1 MDTGQRSN
9 TRFEELDAPV
19 AEVVLVKGRVSRLA
33 RVRPA
38 TILVSDGGPLDTT
51 SPILTEAP
59 DMIQSL
65 DSMEPIDSMI
75 RASWVVVTA
84 VVFFIVVFIV
94 ALVMG
99 DHGPWIVVVPGLT
112 ALCGAW
118 LDRRIPFSFA
128 EGFIGYRG
136 DPEPSRGVLEEDWP
150 AARQR
155 SAPAAP

>member
-1 MDTGQRSN
+1 MARMDTGQRSN

-19 AEVVLVKGRVSRLA
+19 AEVVLVKGRVSRVS

-38 TILVSDGGPLDTT
+38 TIVVSDGVPMDTT
-51 SPILTEAP
+51 SAIVTEAP
-59 DMIQSL
+59 DVIR
-65 DSMEPIDSMI
+65 SMGSRDPIDSMI

-84 VVFFIVVFIV
+84 VVAFLL

-99 DHGPWIVVVPGLT
+99 DDGPWIVVVPGLT
-112 ALCGAW
+112 ALCAAW

-128 EGFIGYRG
+128 EGLIGYRG
-136 DPEPSRGVLEEDWP
+136 DLEPARGVLEEDWP